1 MPADNPT
8 ENPTENPDHAGTAPI
23 DLATLTPDATP
34 PTDTTPAPSP
44 DEPIGGPATTAAT
57 SWAGASDE
65 ELDAEPPT
73 E

>member
-1 MPADNPT
+1 MPADI
-8 ENPTENPDHAGTAPI
+8 PTENPDQAGTAPI

-34 PTDTTPAPSP
+34 ATDTTPASGT

-65 ELDAEPPT
+65 ELDAEPST